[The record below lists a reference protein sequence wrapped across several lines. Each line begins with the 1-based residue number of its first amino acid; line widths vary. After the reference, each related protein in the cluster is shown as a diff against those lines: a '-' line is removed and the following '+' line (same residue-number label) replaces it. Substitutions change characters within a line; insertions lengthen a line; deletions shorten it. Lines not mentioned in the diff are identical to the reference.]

1 MRLSIDLDEAHL
13 EITSPDGTVR
23 TLPLDDPETFDVLS
37 HVWLRVGWVL
47 KYTYG
52 FTWFGRPVIQLPE
65 DLVRVQELVYELKP
79 EVIVETGVAHGGSLV
94 FYASLCAAIGQG
106 HVVGVDVE
114 IRPHNR
120 TALEAHPLK
129 PWFTLVEGD
138 SVAPEV
144 VDRVHTL
151 VGERRALVVLD
162 SAHTKAHVL
171 AELNAYAPLVSVGS
185 YLLVADGIM
194 ADIAGVPGA
203 EADWEWNNPR
213 AAVAE
218 FLAARDDFVL
228 EPPRLRFNEAR
239 VTFWTTYWAD
249 GWLRRVR

>member
-1 MRLSIDLDEAHL
+1 LNIDLDEARV
-13 EITSPDGTVR
+13 EITALDGTVR
-23 TLPLDDPETFDVLS
+23 TLSLDDPASFDLLS
-37 HVWLRVGWVL
+37 RVWLRVGWGL
-47 KYTYG
+47 KYTYA

-94 FYASLCAAIGQG
+94 FYASLCAAIGRG
-106 HVVGVDVE
+106 HVIGVDVE
-114 IRPHNR
+114 IRAHNR
-120 TALEAHPLK
+120 AALEAHPLK

-144 VDRVHTL
+144 VNRVRAL
-151 VGERRALVVLD
+151 VGERRALVILD
-162 SAHTKAHVL
+162 SAHTKGHVL
-171 AELNAYAPLVSVGS
+171 AELNAYAGLVSVGS

-194 ADIAGVPGA
+194 ADLAGVPGA
-203 EADWEWNNPR
+203 GVDWEWNNPR

-218 FLAARDDFVL
+218 FLATRDEFVP
-228 EPPRLRFNEAR
+228 EPPRFRFNEGR
-239 VTFWTTYWAD
+239 VTSWTTYWPH